1 MKVTKTQLQKIVLK
15 ELKYQSKKD
24 KRISKNTV
32 LEIDVDTILLEQRE
46 LDEGRLGALA
56 KALATKFIPG
66 GRFVSD
72 YSQARGFDELEE
84 FSEEAEDRLA
94 DLDARL
100 SAIEGAIASLGTP

>member
-15 ELKYQSKKD
+15 EIKHQAK
-24 KRISKNTV
+24 SKNKVSKNPV
-32 LEIDVDTILLEQRE
+32 LEIDVDSILLEQKD

-84 FSEEAEDRLA
+84 FSDETEEKLS

-100 SAIEGAIASLGTP
+100 AAIERAIASLGTP